1 MTLIR
6 QISYVRICLIFCIM
20 YKLLLGGKKME
31 TILIKYHNDKL
42 IKPENI
48 EGKSDWIDLRAA
60 EDVVLKKGEFKII
73 SLGVS
78 MKLPDGY
85 EAHLSPRSST
95 FKKWGII
102 QVNSVG
108 VIDNSYSGD
117 DDIWGLPVY
126 ATRDTEIHLNDR
138 ICQFR
143 IMKKQDVLDFKETDH
158 LSDNSRGGFGSTGV
172 Q

>member
-1 MTLIR
+1 
-6 QISYVRICLIFCIM
+6 
-20 YKLLLGGKKME
+20 ME

-143 IMKKQDVLDFKETDH
+143 IMKKQDVLDLKETDH